1 MVFRGVD
8 WHTYHT
14 LSEATAEGQHF
25 HLVYDG
31 KDMEIVVTSN
41 VHEHWKAL
49 LSKLISAV
57 TSWLSI
63 DCVSC
68 GETTWMHHVMADI
81 LRMRQTQL
89 VVSRLIF
96 PITLILRRS
105 VRPGR
110 RSTASR
116 WTRPTI
122 PFPTWRLRSTCP
134 RPRLIVRPFMRKWES
149 PRFGGTSGARSSS
162 SSSASRMDLTTPV
175 EASRFLPIRAEEFL
189 TWLTAEDASHEPAW
203 NRRLNQ
209 WAMQL
214 GQKP

>member
-14 LSEATAEGQHF
+14 LSEAAAEGQHF

-68 GETTWMHHVMADI
+68 GETTWKTQTRGLEADLSYYFDPEKI
-81 LRMRQTQL
+81 RAAREALGRQSMDPADYPL
-89 VVSRLIF
+89 PDLAIEVDVSPPQVDRPAVYAEMGVTEVWRYVRGQKLIIEQRQ
-96 PITLILRRS
+96 PDGS
-105 VRPGR
+105 Y
-110 RSTASR
+110 
-116 WTRPTI
+116 
-122 PFPTWRLRSTCP
+122 
-134 RPRLIVRPFMRKWES
+134 
-149 PRFGGTSGARSSS
+149 
-162 SSSASRMDLTTPV
+162 TPV
-175 EASRFLPIRAEEFL
+175 EASRFLPIRAEEVL
-189 TWLTAEDASHEPAW
+189 GWLTAEDASHEPAW

-209 WAMQL
+209 WAMGL
-214 GQKP
+214 GRQA

>member
-68 GETTWMHHVMADI
+68 GETTWKTQTRGLEADLSYYFDPEKIRMAREALD
-81 LRMRQTQL
+81 RQSMDPADYPL
-89 VVSRLIF
+89 PDLAIEIDVSPPQVDRPAVYAEMGVTEVWRYVRGQKLIIEQRQ
-96 PITLILRRS
+96 PD
-105 VRPGR
+105 
-110 RSTASR
+110 
-116 WTRPTI
+116 
-122 PFPTWRLRSTCP
+122 
-134 RPRLIVRPFMRKWES
+134 
-149 PRFGGTSGARSSS
+149 GTY
-162 SSSASRMDLTTPV
+162 TPV
-175 EASRFLPIRAEEFL
+175 DASRFLPIRAEEVL
-189 TWLTAEDASHEPAW
+189 EWLTAEDASHEPAW

-209 WAMQL
+209 WAMGL
-214 GQKP
+214 GRQA

>member
-1 MVFRGVD
+1 MSSAASTQAVSMPAGPRSRVPRGLVQGDQRMVFRGVD

-68 GETTWMHHVMADI
+68 GETTWKTQTRGLEAD
-81 LRMRQTQL
+81 L
-89 VVSRLIF
+89 SY
-96 PITLILRRS
+96 
-105 VRPGR
+105 
-110 RSTASR
+110 
-116 WTRPTI
+116 
-122 PFPTWRLRSTCP
+122 
-134 RPRLIVRPFMRKWES
+134 
-149 PRFGGTSGARSSS
+149 
-162 SSSASRMDLTTPV
+162 
-175 EASRFLPIRAEEFL
+175 
-189 TWLTAEDASHEPAW
+189 
-203 NRRLNQ
+203 
-209 WAMQL
+209 
-214 GQKP
+214 